1 MTASGTGQQAV
12 PASGWNTRLF
22 WLWILYK
29 PIIFITVLTAV
40 FLLALL
46 GSSVLRLTLASRHT
60 LVALLAAT
68 LGTVLFGG
76 VLGALQWLVIQP
88 LRPR

>member
-12 PASGWNTRLF
+12 PASGWNPRLF
-22 WLWILYK
+22 WLWILYN
-29 PIIFITVLTAV
+29 PIAFITVLTSV

-46 GSSVLRLTLASRHT
+46 GSSVLRPTLASRHT

-68 LGTVLFGG
+68 PGAELVGS